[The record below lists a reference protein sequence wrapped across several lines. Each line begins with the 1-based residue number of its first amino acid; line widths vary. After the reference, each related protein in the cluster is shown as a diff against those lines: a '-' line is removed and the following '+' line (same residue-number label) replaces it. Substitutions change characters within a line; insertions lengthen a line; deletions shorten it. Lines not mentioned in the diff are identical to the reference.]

1 MALSD
6 MLSTIQDEL
15 SRTDLATQVSREI
28 SNAVTFYSNKRF
40 WFNQNEEVSITTIQG
55 QRDYKLP
62 LNFAAILN
70 VRSTLGSFTYTI
82 DPAPGGIQYLDSID
96 LGNSFVSSYIDYYA
110 LFNGF
115 IRLYPPPTA
124 GLPIKIRGTVI
135 LPALTTTAAAKTYA
149 VNTAYTKGDTVQDSN
164 GNIQTAQTTGTT
176 QVAPTNT
183 YTANTAYVVGNTVLD
198 GYGNLQTCSVSGTSG
213 YLLAVNANLWGRVV
227 GGVTTDG
234 TTLQWTLTATQ
245 WSTDYLSYTQDN
257 TVVWQLTTALS
268 NGWMTSAEE
277 LIRSRATGRIYRRYI
292 KDLEQAA
299 SYEQMERECLANLYE
314 KNIGQTATNAVRAH
328 W

>member
-1 MALSD
+1 MALSE

-15 SRTDLATQVSREI
+15 NRTDLETQVSREI

-40 WFNQNEEVSITTIQG
+40 WFNQNEEVTITTIQG

-70 VRSTLGSFTYTI
+70 VLSTLGSFTYTI

-96 LGNSFVSSYIDYYA
+96 WGNSFISSYIDYYA

-135 LPALTTTAAAKTYA
+135 LPALTTTAATKTYA
-149 VNTAYTKGDTVQDSN
+149 VNTTYTKGDTVQDPN

-176 QVAPTNT
+176 QTAPTNT
-183 YTANTAYVVGNTVLD
+183 YTANTAYVVGNTVMD
-198 GYGNLQTCSVSGTSG
+198 GYGNLQICSVSGTSG
-213 YLLAVNANLWGRVV
+213 YLLAVNENLWARTA
-227 GGVTTDG
+227 GGVTQDG
-234 TTLQWTLTATQ
+234 TAQWTLTATQ

-257 TVVWQLTTALS
+257 TVVWRLTTALS

-277 LIRSRATGRIYRRYI
+277 LIRTRATRMIYARYI
-292 KDLEQAA
+292 NDAA
-299 SYEQMERECLANLYE
+299 RAQSYKEMESEALNNLYE
-314 KNIGQTATNAVRAH
+314 KNIGQTTTNAVRAH